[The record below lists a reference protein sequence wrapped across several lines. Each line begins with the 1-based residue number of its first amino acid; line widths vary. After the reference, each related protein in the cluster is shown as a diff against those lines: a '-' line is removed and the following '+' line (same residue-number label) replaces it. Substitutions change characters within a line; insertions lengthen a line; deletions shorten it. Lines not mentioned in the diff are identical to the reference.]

1 MTERR
6 AMAIGAHPDDV
17 EIYCL
22 GLLLKLQDAGWL
34 IGWAVATDGQASMP
48 AGAPKD
54 LRRREAVAA
63 GQAVG
68 VEPLLL
74 GLEDG
79 AILGSGKEAR
89 RVRDAIAAFKPDVLI
104 SHAPDDY
111 HPDHR
116 TLSRLV
122 TEACPPATSLL
133 FAEPMLGGGATPD
146 LLVDITDQYARKRA
160 ALARHK
166 SQAAPA
172 FVPAFET
179 WSRFR
184 ALHCGVRGAEHA
196 EGYFVNRSVSS
207 AGAHLAFGRAIHTA
221 PLD

>member
-1 MTERR
+1 M
-6 AMAIGAHPDDV
+6 

-22 GLLLKLQDAGWL
+22 GLLLKLQDAGWR
-34 IGWAVATDGQASMP
+34 ISWAVVTDGQAGMP

-63 GQAVG
+63 GQTVG

-79 AILGSGKEAR
+79 AILGSGEEAR
-89 RVRDAIAAFKPDVLI
+89 RVREAISAFKPDVLI

-122 TEACPPATSLL
+122 AEACPPATYLL

-160 ALARHK
+160 ALSRHE

-172 FVPAFET
+172 LVPAFET

-184 ALHCGVRGAEHA
+184 ALHCGVRGAQHA
-196 EGYFVNRSVSS
+196 EGYFVNRSISS
-207 AGAHLAFGRAIHTA
+207 AGAHLAFQRAIQTPTLESDLSSPA
-221 PLD
+221 QGP